1 MRKITALL
9 ISVLMCLDISS
20 CAKTDAKYATPAL
33 TSDSTEFITSD
44 SAKQS
49 ESSDVSLNIPDSRK
63 NLRSGDLPNDTVAV
77 IFYPT
82 QPNIGNAYI
91 PDDQVAWKT
100 AISNATKHMQ
110 DKKYDVFPY
119 ADMRPIYF
127 IWQHDGFDESWTL
140 ANDGSLWGGQN
151 TPDSELFKNNYIA
164 PEDATELA
172 KLMNQAYERLEI
184 NPVEP
189 SQINDISKAELIVK
203 DKSYV
208 IEDPDSVRK
217 LEEVLKS
224 GKRQNGTGCSFEVLR
239 LYRKDG
245 SKIDIAIATD
255 GCAVWHSD
263 GIYYKYG
270 ENGKAE
276 AIFKLFGI
284 DLPVIVPTD

>member
-1 MRKITALL
+1 MRKVFAVIMSAILCV
-9 ISVLMCLDISS
+9 SMCS
-20 CAKTDAKYATPAL
+20 CAGSTAGTKEQTQENTTASS
-33 TSDSTEFITSD
+33 TSLPFQDS
-44 SAKQS
+44 
-49 ESSDVSLNIPDSRK
+49 NIPDSRR
-63 NLRSGDLPNDTVAV
+63 NLRTGDITDNTVAV
-77 IFYPT
+77 IFTPT
-82 QPNIGNAYI
+82 QPRIGNMYI
-91 PDDQVAWKT
+91 PENQDDWKK
-100 AISNATKHMQ
+100 AISVATGHLK
-110 DKKYDVFPY
+110 DKKYDVYPW
-119 ADMRPIYF
+119 ADMKPIYF
-127 IWQHDGFDESWTL
+127 QWTHDGITDTWTL
-140 ANDGSLWGGQN
+140 GNDGSFLGEHQTGSG
-151 TPDSELFKNNYIA
+151 DDLFKNNYIA
-164 PEDATELA
+164 PEDAAELA

-189 SQINDISKAELIVK
+189 GQINDISKAELIVK

-224 GKRQNGTGCSFEVLR
+224 GKRQTGTGCSFEVLR

>member
-1 MRKITALL
+1 MCRSTAGTKEQTQENTTA
-9 ISVLMCLDISS
+9 SS
-20 CAKTDAKYATPAL
+20 
-33 TSDSTEFITSD
+33 TSLPFQDSNT
-44 SAKQS
+44 
-49 ESSDVSLNIPDSRK
+49 PDSRR
-63 NLRSGDLPNDTVAV
+63 NLRTGDIPDNTVAV
-77 IFYPT
+77 IFTPT
-82 QPNIGNAYI
+82 QPRIGNMYI
-91 PDDQVAWKT
+91 PENQDDWKK
-100 AISNATKHMQ
+100 AISVATGHLK
-110 DKKYDVFPY
+110 DKKYDVYPW
-119 ADMRPIYF
+119 ADMKPIYF
-127 IWQHDGFDESWTL
+127 QWTHDGITDTWTL
-140 ANDGSLWGGQN
+140 GNDGSFLGEHQTGSG
-151 TPDSELFKNNYIA
+151 DDLFKNNYIA
-164 PEDATELA
+164 PEDAVELA

-189 SQINDISKAELIVK
+189 GQINDISKAELIVK

-224 GKRQNGTGCSFEVLR
+224 GKRQTGTGCSFEVLR